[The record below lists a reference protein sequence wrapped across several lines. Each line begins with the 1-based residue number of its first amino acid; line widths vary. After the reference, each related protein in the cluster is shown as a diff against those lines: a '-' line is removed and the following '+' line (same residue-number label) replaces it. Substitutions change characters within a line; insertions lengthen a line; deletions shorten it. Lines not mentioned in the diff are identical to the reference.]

1 MVEALKGRSNT
12 AQGGAQRNPG
22 ASGTFRISPERAAQK
37 AAEFCMCHLVCCTAP
52 AGMRVKLSRIPKALQ
67 ARCSKAQGGGAR
79 TAGSG
84 TLGFR
89 MELRFSPERAT
100 QAFA

>member
-1 MVEALKGRSNT
+1 LIVLVFVFRELPRENQTSPKLLFVPRHLSSN
-12 AQGGAQRNPG
+12 
-22 ASGTFRISPERAAQK
+22 SI
-37 AAEFCMCHLVCCTAP
+37 L
-52 AGMRVKLSRIPKALQ
+52 ALQ
-67 ARCSKAQGGGAR
+67 ARRSEAQGGGAR

-89 MELRFSPERAT
+89 MELRFSPERAA